1 MDSPEQIFARAQA
14 LHRLGQLREA
24 EPLYRAVLELAPT
37 DGFANHRLGM
47 LLLQSNRAD
56 EAEPVLRRSVA
67 APQTAAEAMAH
78 LGLALHQLGRF
89 EEALDCLERAD
100 AAGLGARL
108 PLWRASTRVELGRLE
123 AARADLDCAL
133 AMDPGFTEARLHHS
147 RLRLLLDEEPGAPGQ
162 ARPGASRGS

>member
-24 EPLYRAVLELAPT
+24 EPLYRAVLELAPA
-37 DGFANHRLGM
+37 DGLANHRLGM

-56 EAEPVLRRSVA
+56 EAEPVLRRSVE
-67 APQTAAEAMAH
+67 APRPAAEAMAH
-78 LGLALHQLGRF
+78 LGLALHQLGRY

-100 AAGLGARL
+100 AADLGARL
-108 PLWRASTRVELGRLE
+108 PLWRASTRVELGRLD
-123 AARADLDCAL
+123 AARADLDRAL

-147 RLRLLLDEEPGAPGQ
+147 RLRLLLDEDLAGAPP
-162 ARPGASRGS
+162 ARPAASGGN

>member
-24 EPLYRAVLELAPT
+24 EPLYRALLELAPG

-56 EAEPVLRRSVA
+56 EAEPLLRRSVA

-89 EEALDCLERAD
+89 EEALECLERAD

-108 PLWRASTRVELGRLE
+108 PLWRASTRVELGRLDP
-123 AARADLDCAL
+123 ARADQDCAL
-133 AMDPGFTEARLHHS
+133 AMDPGYTEARLHHS
-147 RLRLLLDEEPGAPGQ
+147 RLRRLLDEDAPGPAR
-162 ARPGASRGS
+162 ARPAASGN

>member
-1 MDSPEQIFARAQA
+1 M
-14 LHRLGQLREA
+14 
-24 EPLYRAVLELAPT
+24 YRAVLELAPA
-37 DGFANHRLGM
+37 DGIANHRLGI

-67 APQTAAEAMAH
+67 APRPAAEAMAH
-78 LGLALHQLGRF
+78 LGLALHQLVRF

-108 PLWRASTRVELGRLE
+108 PLWRASARVELGRLD

-133 AMDPGFTEARLHHS
+133 AMDPGFTEA
-147 RLRLLLDEEPGAPGQ
+147 
-162 ARPGASRGS
+162 